1 VTSHL
6 PECLLA
12 DFDDGKW
19 TCICA
24 YLRSCEIRV
33 RTECGASRTDAAS
46 GVGTE
51 SYRAGFDAAISAA
64 VAAVEDEL
72 EFAMDPGYLK
82 ERAVEAIRGL
92 RVEEQ

>member
-1 VTSHL
+1 MTSHL

-12 DFDDGKW
+12 DFDAGKR

-33 RTECGASRTDAAS
+33 RAECGASRIDE
-46 GVGTE
+46 GN
-51 SYRAGFDAAISAA
+51 YRAGFDAAISAA
-64 VAAVEDEL
+64 VAAVEGEL

-82 ERAVEAIRGL
+82 ERAVKAIREV
-92 RVEEQ
+92 RVGEQ